1 MMASHVRSNGA
12 APDIRARPDMD
23 NWGLRRGAVSD
34 LLTPLRKIIGN
45 SAAFP
50 AGDEETRMND
60 RFATVFNGI
69 LVVAIYVV
77 AAFAIYQMPGGGQVA
92 IHWGADNRPD
102 AWISSSAIH
111 LVNPVIALTIWC
123 VASFFHQGFAT
134 RRQLTGTARARLSNV
149 LLIQLIVQ
157 LLMALCV

>member
-1 MMASHVRSNGA
+1 MA
-12 APDIRARPDMD
+12 
-23 NWGLRRGAVSD
+23 
-34 LLTPLRKIIGN
+34 
-45 SAAFP
+45 
-50 AGDEETRMND
+50 D
-60 RFATVFNGI
+60 RLATIFNGS
-69 LVVAIYVV
+69 LVVAIYVIAAV
-77 AAFAIYQMPGGGQVA
+77 ALYQIPSSGQVA

-157 LLMALCV
+157 LFMALCV